1 MKKKQQKDTKEVR
14 ELKESWAALLATHGT
29 TPGRKITARS
39 VRTPLSSKDGIC
51 PRGRLGAL

>member
-1 MKKKQQKDTKEVR
+1 MKKQQKDTKAVR

-39 VRTPLSSKDGIC
+39 VRTPLSSKDRIC
-51 PRGRLGAL
+51 PVGRLSHL